1 MATALFISRNDILK
15 TTPLQGSIDADRLL
29 PFVKAAQEKQMVNLL
44 GTVLY
49 NKLQDDIISQTPFTG
64 KYLELMNDHIKP
76 TLIWYA
82 VAEYLPFSAVQFRA
96 EGAVK
101 HETETAKPVSKNEVD
116 YLIGKTMQSA
126 DYYATRLQDFLIAYS
141 NDIPEYLQS
150 VGNTTQQYPDMG
162 NVYFSGLQL

>member
-29 PFVKAAQEKQMVNLL
+29 PFVKSAQEKQMVNLL

-49 NKLQDDIISQTPFTG
+49 NKLQDDIIEQTPFEG
-64 KYLELMNDHIKP
+64 KYLELMNDYVKP

-141 NDIPEYLQS
+141 NDIPEYLES

>member
-1 MATALFISRNDILK
+1 MATALFISRNDIIK

-29 PFVKAAQEKQMVNLL
+29 PFVKSAQEKQMVNLL

-49 NKLQDDIISQTPFTG
+49 NKLGDDIIAGTPFTG

-82 VAEYLPFSAVQFRA
+82 VCEYLPFSSIQFRA

-101 HETETAKPVSKNEVD
+101 HETETAKPVTKNEID
-116 YLIGKTMQSA
+116 YLIGKAMQSA

-150 VGNTTQQYPDMG
+150 VGNSTQQYPDMG
-162 NVYFSGLQL
+162 NMYFSGLQI

>member
-49 NKLQDDIISQTPFTG
+49 NKLQDDIIAQTPFEG